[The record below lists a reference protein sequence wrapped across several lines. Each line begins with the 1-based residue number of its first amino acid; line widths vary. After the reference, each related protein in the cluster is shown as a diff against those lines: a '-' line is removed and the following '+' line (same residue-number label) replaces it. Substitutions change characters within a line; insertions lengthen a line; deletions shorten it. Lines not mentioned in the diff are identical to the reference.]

1 MMKHQY
7 LRPALAAALCLIVL
21 VPVGCSS
28 TPRRSSPSSAS
39 GIDPSERARRAQQL
53 AEQGDRARSL
63 GNTDRAIQLY
73 RESIEY
79 SADYADV
86 WNNLGLLLLE
96 KGELD
101 KALSAFTM
109 AAELDPTDPRPHT
122 NIGITNLRSGW
133 AEYALQDFRR
143 ALEITPNYLPALR
156 GAIRATDLLGRAEFE
171 DLERIR
177 RALLAERDEQWRAY
191 FERQR
196 FLIESRVKTD
206 RLPER
211 TSAAGPTP

>member
-1 MMKHQY
+1 MKHHP
-7 LRPALAAALCLIVL
+7 LRPALAAALCLVVL
-21 VPVGCSS
+21 APVGCSS
-28 TPRRSSPSSAS
+28 TPRRPASSSPS
-39 GIDPSERARRAQQL
+39 GLDPSERAFRAQQL
-53 AEQGDRARSL
+53 AEQGDRARNL

-79 SADYADV
+79 SAEHADV

-143 ALEITPNYLPALR
+143 ALDITPNYLPALR

-206 RLPER
+206 RPPAR
-211 TSAAGPTP
+211 TSAAGTTP